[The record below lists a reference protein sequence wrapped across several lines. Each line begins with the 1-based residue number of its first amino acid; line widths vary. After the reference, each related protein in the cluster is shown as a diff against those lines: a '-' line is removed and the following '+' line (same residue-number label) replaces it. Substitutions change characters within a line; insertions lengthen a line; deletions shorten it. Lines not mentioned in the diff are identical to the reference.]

1 MTPTHRLYWQDDIE
15 HDEPVASSSR
25 PANLVLPER
34 RPEPPASLLQ
44 PTPSATIDAWR
55 PTPAITETATPMQ
68 RAGALMVRQVLLWC
82 IWLVLAV
89 AAGVAA
95 WQVAGLGS
103 GLAALF
109 GLVVFGGCA
118 ATSFVALD
126 RQERADSATGLE
138 KHRINQA
145 ADLERQKLRQDHEL
159 RRMAL
164 ESYLE
169 KMEKT

>member
-1 MTPTHRLYWQDDIE
+1 
-15 HDEPVASSSR
+15 
-25 PANLVLPER
+25 
-34 RPEPPASLLQ
+34 
-44 PTPSATIDAWR
+44 
-55 PTPAITETATPMQ
+55 MQ

-89 AAGVAA
+89 AAGLAA

-109 GLVVFGGCA
+109 GLIVFGGCA
-118 ATSFVALD
+118 AASFVALD
-126 RQERADSATGLE
+126 KAERSDSATGLE

-169 KMEKT
+169 RME